1 MYNGVVYSGKYGDLS
16 ATVAAILLH
25 PEVRNQQSSD
35 VHGSLREPLLKLMHY
50 LRSMEFQNEAHMET
64 ILTGINKVI
73 GQEPFQSPSVFN
85 FYQTD
90 FQPSSFSSGV
100 FAPEFQIFTAPWAIG
115 LTNGLMSMIDYGVS
129 ECDDGFGP
137 RHPSGTGSA
146 AACTHGSYGVGE
158 LATMDETLAELDLL
172 LTGGRLSSMDIVRST
187 YEAAADGD

>member
-35 VHGSLREPLLKLMHY
+35 SHGALREPLLKVMHY

-64 ILTGINKVI
+64 VLVDLVKVI

-85 FYQTD
+85 FYQTEY
-90 FQPSSFSSGV
+90 QPSSFSTGV

-129 ECDDGFGP
+129 DCEDGFGP
-137 RHPSGTGSA
+137 SHPAGSSTDV
-146 AACTHGSYGVGE
+146 ACTHGTY
-158 LATMDETLAELDLL
+158 LL
-172 LTGGRLSSMDIVRST
+172 
-187 YEAAADGD
+187 GDSGT